1 MRIVETILKIRRLAH
16 VQGKTI
22 KAICRELGIGAASGG
37 RRSEQVVGSSILQ
50 IGQRRIIV

>member
-1 MRIVETILKIRRLAH
+1 MCRARRS
-16 VQGKTI
+16 K
-22 KAICRELGIGAASGG
+22 ICRELGMGAASGG